1 MRFADL
7 PPLVIGPHRVDAP
20 IVLAP
25 MAGVSESPFR
35 VMALEHGAGLA
46 PTELVSA
53 KGLSLASART
63 EAYLTRD
70 PLRERPFVVQ
80 LFGGDPEVMGRAA
93 ELVVARG
100 ADVVDVNMGCPVK
113 KVTKS
118 GAGSSLLLDVPR
130 AQAIVRAIRA
140 RTAVPVTAKIR
151 GGWDQDHVN
160 AVEVARALEDAGLA
174 LLAIHA
180 RTRAQGYTGRADWAL
195 IGRVKRAVRMPVI
208 ANGDVT
214 CAADAERVIAETGA
228 DGVMVGRAALGN
240 PWVFDALAAARA
252 RRQPPPPPTPAER
265 ARLIRSHFAAHLAH
279 HGHPPLRAVHKF
291 RAHLLWY
298 SRGLAGAEVFRA
310 EVLRLDEAERV
321 DAAIERFFSVAERV
335 SDEAATYDERTALG

>member
-1 MRFADL
+1 MRLADL
-7 PPLVIGPHRVDAP
+7 PPLVLGPHRVDAP

-53 KGLSLASART
+53 KGLALRSART
-63 EAYLTRD
+63 EAYLKRD

-80 LFGGDPEVMGRAA
+80 LFGGDPAVMAHAA
-93 ELVVARG
+93 ELAVARG
-100 ADVVDVNMGCPVK
+100 ADVVDINMGCPVK

-140 RTAVPVTAKIR
+140 RTPVPVTAKIR
-151 GGWDQDHVN
+151 GGWDADNVN

-174 LLAIHA
+174 MLAIHA
-180 RTRAQGYTGRADWAL
+180 RTRAQAYTGRADWAL
-195 IGRVKRAVRMPVI
+195 IARVKQAVRMPVI

-214 CAADAERVIAETGA
+214 CAADAERVIHETGA

-240 PWVFDALAAARA
+240 PWVFEEIAAAW
-252 RRQPPPPPTPAER
+252 RQRPRPAPPTPAQR
-265 ARLIRSHFAAHLAH
+265 ALLIRAHFAAHLAH
-279 HGHPPLRAVHKF
+279 HGHPALRAVHKF

-298 SRGLAGAEVFRA
+298 SRGLAGAEAFRA
-310 EVLRLDEAERV
+310 SVLRMDLAEQV
-321 DAAIERFFSVAERV
+321 DAEIERFFARAERV
-335 SDEAATYDERTALG
+335 SDEAASYDERTALG